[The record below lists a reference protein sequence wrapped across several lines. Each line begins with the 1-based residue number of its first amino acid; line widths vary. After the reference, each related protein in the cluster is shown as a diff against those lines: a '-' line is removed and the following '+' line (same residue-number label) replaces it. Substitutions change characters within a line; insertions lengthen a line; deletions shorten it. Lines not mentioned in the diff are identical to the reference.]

1 MTYGNRGRPFV
12 LIIAA
17 IFVLTLGGAFAN
29 AQSSDGTPQEP
40 GGAAATGSDAPSAAD
55 LVAELAT
62 ANYRKKVEIVE
73 ALAASGEPFVE
84 RILIALSEGALFVE
98 TATGRVVIGAPGDD
112 EGGTSVIDP
121 ITGAPIG
128 TMLEADL
135 KKIRIN
141 NRVRVALR
149 GALARISLFAED
161 EKKRLAAAEE
171 AVKSADPAALDLI
184 NAAYDQEESPR
195 VKKRLAESKAAI
207 ELKNTA
213 APAQTRLDAIDVLEK
228 RGDTLAKAILTN
240 VAEDQDADVAAAA
253 TRAIEKIERNI
264 AYWNIGQNAW
274 YGLSLASVLL
284 LAATG
289 LAITFG
295 VMGVINMAHGEMV
308 MIGAYSTFVVQQFL
322 GLFAPGLMEWS
333 LIISVP
339 VAFCVSGAV
348 GMGIER
354 GVIRFLYG
362 RPLETLLATW
372 GVSLAL
378 QQTVRSLFGATNKQ
392 VSVPTWLSGSFDVG
406 LMTITYNRL
415 AIVIFAVFVFAGL
428 IVLLRKTFFGLQ
440 TRAVTQ
446 NRRMA
451 ASIGIRTEWI
461 DMMTFG
467 LGSGVA
473 GIAGVALSQIDN
485 VSPNLGQTYI
495 VDCFM
500 VVVFGGASNLWGT
513 LVGALTIGVSSKFLE
528 PAVGAV
534 LGKILILVFIILFI
548 QVRPRGL
555 FALRGRAA
563 E

>member
-17 IFVLTLGGAFAN
+17 IFVFTLGGAFAN
-29 AQSSDGTPQEP
+29 AQSSDGTPLEP
-40 GGAAATGSDAPSAAD
+40 GGAAATSSEAPSAAD

-128 TMLEADL
+128 TMLEDDL

-213 APAQTRLDAIDVLEK
+213 APAQTRLDAIDVLEN

-322 GLFAPGLMEWS
+322 GQFAPGLMEWS

-428 IVLLRKTFFGLQ
+428 IVLLRKTIFGLQ

-451 ASIGIRTEWI
+451 ASVGIRTEWI